1 MKEGFPELSP
11 QIKVKKLTRVYI
23 RRLAKIRIIVKHTFS
38 RIIGEEFRNRL
49 KNYDVMTNIIL
60 GLRIMGA

>member
-11 QIKVKKLTRVYI
+11 QIKVKKLTGVYI
-23 RRLAKIRIIVKHTFS
+23 RRLAKIRIIVKHTFA

-49 KNYDVMTNIIL
+49 ENYDVIINIIL
-60 GLRIMGA
+60 GLRIIGA